1 MFNYLV
7 YLVEM
12 NICIIC
18 CRYILY
24 HQFKKIYIIVQK
36 YYNKIQEMLSSVG
49 IVFTCLIC
57 FVFNDSYLIFFAC
70 KMMNDFSNNEAHI

>member
-18 CRYILY
+18 YRYILY
-24 HQFKKIYIIVQK
+24 HQFKKICIIVQK
-36 YYNKIQEMLSSVG
+36 YYNKIQEILVELSW
-49 IVFTCLIC
+49 LC
-57 FVFNDSYLIFFAC
+57 FHLFNLFCF
-70 KMMNDFSNNEAHI
+70 

>member
-7 YLVEM
+7 HLVEM

-18 CRYILY
+18 YRYILY

-57 FVFNDSYLIFFAC
+57 FVFNDSYLIFWHA
-70 KMMNDFSNNEAHI
+70 K